1 MQTKISAALNPRT
14 PHPCSRW
21 TALAFLAVST
31 LLLKPAAAVLPEP
44 SETLKTASG
53 QNCRVHQDLAYPA
66 TSNELRLD
74 VYQPAQDT
82 SGGRAAVL
90 LIHGGGWA
98 FGDKADTRQREA
110 ALFAVSEGLVAV
122 SLNYTLTRFAG
133 GNVRAQKLKAAW
145 PNNIFDCKS
154 ALRWMK
160 KNAAALG
167 IDPDRIAVWG
177 GSTGGHLALLTGLS
191 ARSESL
197 NHGGALT
204 DIDASVRCIID
215 FFGIPDVRE
224 FEVYSLLEESDRYDK
239 QVLALASPIEHLSMD
254 APPVLVVHGTNDEQV
269 EPSLSEFFVQAL
281 KQWKIPHEYV
291 LVNDVGHGFGL
302 TAGTL
307 DLRPMVRAF
316 FKAHLLAPPGQ

>member
-1 MQTKISAALNPRT
+1 MPAALNPRT
-14 PHPCSRW
+14 PHPSRRW
-21 TALAFLAVST
+21 TAFA
-31 LLLKPAAAVLPEP
+31 LLVFVALQLKPAAAALPEP
-44 SETLKTASG
+44 GETLKTANA
-53 QNCRVHQDLAYPA
+53 QDCHVFRDLAYPA
-66 TSNELRLD
+66 TSSELRLD
-74 VYQPAQDT
+74 VYQPAQDAP
-82 SGGRAAVL
+82 GRRAAVL

-98 FGDKADTRQREA
+98 FGDKADARQKEA

-160 KNAAALG
+160 KNAAELG
-167 IDPDRIAVWG
+167 IDPNRIAVWG
-177 GSTGGHLALLTGLS
+177 GSAGGHLALLTGLS

-197 NHGGALT
+197 NHGGGLT
-204 DIDASVRCIID
+204 DVDPSVRCIVD
-215 FFGIPDVRE
+215 FFGIPDVRQ
-224 FEVYSLLEESDRYDK
+224 FEVYSLLEEADRHDN

-254 APPVLVVHGTNDEQV
+254 APPVFVVHGTSDEQV
-269 EPSLSEFFVQAL
+269 EPSLSDSFVQAL

-307 DLRPMVRAF
+307 DLRPMIRAF
-316 FKAHLLAPPGQ
+316 FKAHLLAQPDQ